1 MKDLRQLL
9 ATSIYISHVYK
20 FLVKSSSL
28 RNPPSSIGNSFNVKI
43 KHSMNLYSFFLENR
57 KVSQC
62 LTTLSIAI
70 SCK

>member
-28 RNPPSSIGNSFNVKI
+28 RNPPSSTGNSFNVKI
-43 KHSMNLYSFFLENR
+43 KHSMNLYSFFFLENR
-57 KVSQC
+57 KVRQC

-70 SCK
+70 R

>member
-28 RNPPSSIGNSFNVKI
+28 RNRPSSTGNSFNVKI
-43 KHSMNLYSFFLENR
+43 KHSMNLYFFFL
-57 KVSQC
+57 K
-62 LTTLSIAI
+62 IA
-70 SCK
+70 